1 MAKRQFKRFPPFED
15 HEDAQMQYLQ
25 TNRASVAKQDTMP
38 LAAFHRS
45 TPPVL
50 HKVGEDTM
58 PLAAIHGAPAVPHKK
73 GTLSMAVQR
82 MIATGLA
89 RLQDPQPEGLFTRGL
104 QAVKP
109 ETGVLGL
116 LPILTLTSTSGLLIV
131 SFAYYI
137 SPYGNLVF
145 EFFFLLGL
153 LLIFLPNLVW
163 LLSPA
168 PSRLERICLL
178 CVVGICFY
186 LVSFMV
192 SPLHFSGYDEF
203 LAWRTADDIL
213 RTGHLFSENPMLPV
227 GPYYSGLE
235 IVTNTLST
243 ISGLSTF
250 QAGILVIS
258 AARLLM
264 ILSLFLLYEQ
274 VTKSSRMAGIATII
288 YMTNPHFL
296 FFDAAF
302 SYETLALPLATFML
316 YILAR
321 YEIRDKDHRWVI
333 FTAWVVLA
341 AVTITHHMTDFV
353 FVGLLIL
360 WAAVSL
366 FRPSSRDTRIH
377 LVAIALFGVLL
388 SLAYAFLLKGNP
400 VRGYLSEY
408 FASAFNE
415 LGHIIAGTS
424 TSRPFF
430 TSQGASPAPLW
441 DRLLILASV

>member
-1 MAKRQFKRFPPFED
+1 MAKRQFKPFAPFQD
-15 HEDAQMQYLQ
+15 NQDAQMHELL
-25 TNRASVAKQDTMP
+25 TNPALVTEQDTIPLAALNRSTPPVLHRVEQDTVPLAAFHGLTPTVFYKTKQDTMP
-38 LAAFHRS
+38 LAAV
-45 TPPVL
+45 P
-50 HKVGEDTM
+50 
-58 PLAAIHGAPAVPHKK
+58 GAPAMPHKR
-73 GTLSMAVQR
+73 GNLSTAVQR

-213 RTGHLFSENPMLPV
+213 R
-227 GPYYSGLE
+227 
-235 IVTNTLST
+235 
-243 ISGLSTF
+243 
-250 QAGILVIS
+250 
-258 AARLLM
+258 
-264 ILSLFLLYEQ
+264 
-274 VTKSSRMAGIATII
+274 
-288 YMTNPHFL
+288 
-296 FFDAAF
+296 
-302 SYETLALPLATFML
+302 
-316 YILAR
+316 
-321 YEIRDKDHRWVI
+321 
-333 FTAWVVLA
+333 
-341 AVTITHHMTDFV
+341 
-353 FVGLLIL
+353 
-360 WAAVSL
+360 
-366 FRPSSRDTRIH
+366 
-377 LVAIALFGVLL
+377 
-388 SLAYAFLLKGNP
+388 
-400 VRGYLSEY
+400 
-408 FASAFNE
+408 
-415 LGHIIAGTS
+415 
-424 TSRPFF
+424 
-430 TSQGASPAPLW
+430 
-441 DRLLILASV
+441 